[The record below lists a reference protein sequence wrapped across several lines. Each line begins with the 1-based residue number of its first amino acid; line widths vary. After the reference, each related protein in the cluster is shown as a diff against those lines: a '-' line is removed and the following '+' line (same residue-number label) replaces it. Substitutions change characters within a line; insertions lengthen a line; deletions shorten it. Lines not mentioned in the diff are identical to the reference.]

1 MEQEIFT
8 FHILKRMIDT
18 EEISSDKLNIKNLVD
33 YSISK
38 FYTTDITQTHLNL
51 RVENP
56 KSIQI
61 H

>member
-1 MEQEIFT
+1 MDNMEQEIFT

-38 FYTTDITQTHLNL
+38 FYTTDIM
-51 RVENP
+51 
-56 KSIQI
+56 
-61 H
+61 